1 MQFEVPSDSIK
12 NNPSYI
18 YENILVNALSCWSLG
33 NMVIYK
39 TVFFTV
45 LPFAF
50 LAKCIPKYFT
60 LFHAIKKKKLNP
72 LDFSF

>member
-1 MQFEVPSDSIK
+1 
-12 NNPSYI
+12 
-18 YENILVNALSCWSLG
+18 
-33 NMVIYK
+33 MVIYK